1 MSNSS
6 HCIVIL
12 YNGNDMPE
20 FAQNAVMAQLVQ
32 VLVDRGLCIPEL
44 VTAVYK
50 DSEGIAASIARDVL
64 AAKQQVVEPVVE
76 NPVENALIYLKKR
89 YEKELNSAN
98 LIPLVLKLA
107 EDITAHRKQFAKD
120 GEGDVLLMNSLEI
133 ITKKGISIGDLA
145 RIGISERALNT
156 MQQVYTAP

>member
-1 MSNSS
+1 
-6 HCIVIL
+6 
-12 YNGNDMPE
+12 MPE

-44 VTAVYK
+44 VTVVYK

-64 AAKQQVVEPVVE
+64 AAKQQVIEPVVE

-89 YEKELNSAN
+89 YKKELNSAN
-98 LIPLVLKLA
+98 LIPLILKLA
-107 EDITAHRKQFAKD
+107 EDIAAHRKQLAKD
-120 GEGDVLLMNSLEI
+120 GEGDVLLINSLEI
-133 ITKKGISIGDLA
+133 ITRKGISVSDLA
-145 RIGISERALNT
+145 RIGISERALNA